1 MIVKKQMPDWIRAS
15 ARVVSSMGKP
25 DFAPALIA
33 ALRVIVPFEFT
44 VIFAYH
50 RDRQPIDIHDDFP
63 ATKRKI
69 MVDDYQEGPYLLDPF
84 YLHSQAPAKSC
95 LARLRELAPDRFY
108 QAEYFRNYYVQ
119 TGLAEEIGF
128 IVDVGDEVSVV
139 ISAMREHKV
148 FSAREFRDLEVI
160 LPFVEATA
168 QRQWGGL
175 RGQFSAQPNSDG
187 PRLPQ
192 LIEDA
197 FQSFGRNLLT
207 PREAEVVEYILK
219 GHSADATGRALGI
232 SSGTV
237 RIHRRNIYAK
247 LRVSSQGELFSCFM
261 ASLSELPPEN

>member
-1 MIVKKQMPDWIRAS
+1 MKSRLADWVAASSKAVESLGTNRFAVALTDAIR
-15 ARVVSSMGKP
+15 VM
-25 DFAPALIA
+25 
-33 ALRVIVPFEFT
+33 VPFEFT

-50 RDRQPIDIHDDFP
+50 RDQSPIDMYDDFP
-63 ATKRKI
+63 AAKRKV

-84 YLHSQAPAKSC
+84 YLHSQAFTGAR

-128 IVDVGDEVSVV
+128 IVDLGDEVSLV
-139 ISAMREHKV
+139 ISAMRTHKA
-148 FSAREFRDLEVI
+148 FSAREFRDLEMLV
-160 LPFVEATA
+160 PFVGAVV
-168 QRQWGGL
+168 RKQWGDL
-175 RGQFSAQPNSDG
+175 ISQFKSQPQGKG

-197 FQSFGRNLLT
+197 FQGFGRNFLT

-232 SSGTV
+232 ASGTV

-247 LRVSSQGELFSCFM
+247 LRVRSQGELFSSFM
-261 ASLSELPPEN
+261 ASFSELG

>member
-1 MIVKKQMPDWIRAS
+1 MIVKKQMPDWIRTS
-15 ARVVSSMGKP
+15 ARVVSSLGKP

-50 RDRQPIDIHDDFP
+50 RDRRPIDIHDDFP

-108 QAEYFRNYYVQ
+108 QTEYFRNYYVQ

-168 QRQWGGL
+168 QRQWSGL
-175 RGQFSAQPNSDG
+175 IGQFSAQPNCDG

-261 ASLSELPPEN
+261 ASLSELA

>member
-1 MIVKKQMPDWIRAS
+1 
-15 ARVVSSMGKP
+15 MGTP
-25 DFAPALIA
+25 GCAA
-33 ALRVIVPFEFT
+33 ALTDAIRVMVPFEFT

-50 RDRQPIDIHDDFP
+50 RDQRPIDIYDDFP
-63 ATKRKI
+63 AEKRKV

-84 YLHSQAPAKSC
+84 YLHSQEFIGAR
-95 LARLRELAPDRFY
+95 LARLRDLAPDRFY

-128 IVDVGDEVSVV
+128 TVDIDGEVSLV
-139 ISAMREHKV
+139 ISAMRAHKA
-148 FSAREFRDLEVI
+148 FSAREFRDLEMLV
-160 LPFVEATA
+160 PFVGAIA
-168 QRQWGGL
+168 KKQWSGL
-175 RGQFSAQPNSDG
+175 INEFSSQTQGQA

-197 FQSFGRNLLT
+197 FQAFGRNLLT

-232 SSGTV
+232 ASGTV

-247 LRVSSQGELFSCFM
+247 LRVSSQGELFSSFM
-261 ASLSELPPEN
+261 ASLSELG

>member
-1 MIVKKQMPDWIRAS
+1 MTTKSQLSDWVAAS
-15 ARVVSSMGKP
+15 ARTVSNLGKP
-25 DFAPALIA
+25 GFAAALTD

-50 RDRQPIDIHDDFP
+50 RDLKPIDLFDDFP
-63 ATKRKI
+63 ATKRTI
-69 MVDDYQEGPYLLDPF
+69 MVDDYQAGPYLLDPF
-84 YLHSQAPAKSC
+84 YLHSQRPAKAR
-95 LARLRELAPDRFY
+95 LARLRDLAPDRFY

-139 ISAMREHKV
+139 ISAMRENKV
-148 FSAREFRDLEVI
+148 FSAREFRDLEAL
-160 LPFVEATA
+160 LPFVAAIA
-168 QRQWGGL
+168 QKQWGGL
-175 RGQFSAQPNSDG
+175 IGQFSSQPAGNG

-207 PREAEVVEYILK
+207 PREAEVVEYVLK

-232 SSGTV
+232 TPGTV

-247 LRVSSQGELFSCFM
+247 LRVSSQGELFSKFM
-261 ASLSELPPEN
+261 ASLSELA